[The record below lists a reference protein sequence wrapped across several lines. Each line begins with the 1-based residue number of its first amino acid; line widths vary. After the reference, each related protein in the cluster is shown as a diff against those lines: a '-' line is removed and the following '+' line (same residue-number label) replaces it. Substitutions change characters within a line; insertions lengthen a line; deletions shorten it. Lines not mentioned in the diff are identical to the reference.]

1 MDRLGFEP
9 RASCLQ
15 SRRSSADLP
24 ARPRVLS
31 VAPRM
36 KLSAFVGLYPPA
48 ETVRPSPIRRD
59 GKSIFL
65 EKDVLIFRSN
75 SDRMEGLITPAFH
88 DYHLRG
94 CDVEGDRGD
103 ERRRVDVLTA
113 GHGRSRGDLPS
124 LSRDRRDRR
133 RAWSTDVDRC
143 AVAGI
148 HDLSGRHDLV
158 YVVQAWARFRRRRR

>member
-1 MDRLGFEP
+1 MMSSYVRRMDRLGFEP

-36 KLSAFVGLYPPA
+36 KLSAFVGVCRPA

-59 GKSIFL
+59 RKSIFL
-65 EKDVLIFRSN
+65 EKDVLNFQSN
-75 SDRMEGLITPAFH
+75 SDRTEGLITPAFH
-88 DYHLRG
+88 LYSRG

-103 ERRRVDVLTA
+103 DRRRVDVLA
-113 GHGRSRGDLPS
+113 ASYGHSRGDLTSP
-124 LSRDRRDRR
+124 RPGRRARR
-133 RAWSTDVDRC
+133 RSR
-143 AVAGI
+143 
-148 HDLSGRHDLV
+148 
-158 YVVQAWARFRRRRR
+158 

>member
-1 MDRLGFEP
+1 MDGVVFDP

-15 SRRSSADLP
+15 SRRSPADLP
-24 ARPRVLS
+24 PRPRVLS

-88 DYHLRG
+88 DYHSRG

-113 GHGRSRGDLPS
+113 SHGHPRGDLPPV
-124 LSRDRRDRR
+124 RRGRRDRR
-133 RAWSTDVDRC
+133 RTRPTDVDRS

-148 HDLSGRHDLV
+148 HDLSGRHDFV
-158 YVVQAWARFRRRRR
+158 YVVQTWAGLRRRGR